1 MGAFVDIT
9 TTGARQI
16 VAQDLDDAFDAK
28 ADLTALEAEIERAKK
43 AEAAFKAGAGATGP
57 KGDTGPAGPAGVPG
71 ATGASGATG
80 TPGAQGPAGPTGSAG
95 AAGAAGAQGMAGP
108 SGPAGP
114 TGPKGD
120 VGASGPA
127 GPSGAASTA
136 PGPTGPSGPAGPKG
150 DTGAT
155 GAASTVP
162 GPTGPKG
169 DTGPQGLI
177 GLTGLQ
183 GPTGPAGPAGG
194 GGAGSVGPT
203 GPAGPT
209 GNAGPTGPK
218 GDAGPAGPT
227 GAQGVAGPA
236 GPTGPA
242 GASGSADPSAIIAQ
256 SELVTRN
263 VKNHGAKGDGST
275 DDTAAIQSCIDAVFA
290 AGGGQVFFPVGNYT
304 HAGLTLRHAVI
315 LVGAVTAGF
324 NGLGPDTVGS
334 QLFLRSG
341 ANKSSIFI
349 PLKQDATAA
358 YPKNLYATA
367 NCGLYWLRIEGNK
380 ANQSGRSDGIEFEA
394 SKLIPDTTGSTT
406 SGSTGVTAVGSTAG
420 VEVGALISGSGIP
433 AGAYVAALTAGTITL
448 SAAATATA
456 TGVTLHVSNLAVDG
470 HDTAIH
476 VENCY
481 LSSNLSEGF
490 RLTLG
495 WRNVLC
501 NGVISKDNG
510 GNGFSTVTSDS
521 RWNNCVALANGG
533 SGFYVGSVSN
543 RFVSCES
550 ASNVQNGW
558 RFVQTA
564 TGTGGNS
571 LVACTAD
578 SNQQEGVYVANL
590 CPGISIVGGL
600 VSNNGQGGSGS
611 NTFAN
616 LYDGNGANGATVC
629 GVTFGLGGG
638 TATASYHIYCAGIV
652 EVAACTFTP
661 GTVTL
666 ANFQDPVKVRLS
678 APGDLAWT
686 NAAGTMIF
694 GPNGGDVN
702 LLRFSAGIVGTSQ
715 KLVAYGGL
723 CVGNAAPGSALGS
736 LITKMEVFNASGTS
750 LGFVPVY
757 ASIT

>member
-1 MGAFVDIT
+1 MGIFVDIAVE
-9 TTGARQI
+9 GARQI

-28 ADLTALEAEIERAKK
+28 ADLAALNAEIARAKA
-43 AEAAFKAGAGATGP
+43 AEVNMTGGGGNGA
-57 KGDTGPAGPAGVPG
+57 TGPAGPAGVPG
-71 ATGASGATG
+71 ATGATGA
-80 TPGAQGPAGPTGSAG
+80 PGNQGSTGPTGSAG
-95 AAGAAGAQGMAGP
+95 AAGAAGAQGMT
-108 SGPAGP
+108 GP

-120 VGASGPA
+120 TGSAGPA
-127 GPSGAASTA
+127 GAQ
-136 PGPTGPSGPAGPKG
+136 GPA
-150 DTGAT
+150 GAT

-169 DTGPQGLI
+169 DAGPQGVI

-183 GPTGPAGPAGG
+183 GPTGPAGSGSGTSVPGST
-194 GGAGSVGPT
+194 GAT
-203 GPAGPT
+203 GPAGPQ
-209 GNAGPTGPK
+209 GVAGPTGPK
-218 GDAGPAGPT
+218 GDTGSVGPT
-227 GAQGVAGPA
+227 GAAGA
-236 GPTGPA
+236 T
-242 GASGSADPSAIIAQ
+242 GASGVADASTIIAQ
-256 SELVTRN
+256 AELVTRN
-263 VKNHGAKGDGST
+263 VRNHGAKGDGTT
-275 DDTAAIQSCIDAVFA
+275 DDTAAIQSCIDAVFS
-290 AGGGQVFFPVGNYT
+290 AGGGQVFFPIGNYT
-304 HAGLTLRHAVI
+304 HTGLTLRHAVI

-334 QLFLRSG
+334 QLYLRNGS
-341 ANKSSIFI
+341 NKSSIFI
-349 PLKQDATAA
+349 PLKQNAAAA
-358 YPKNLYATA
+358 YPGNLYATA
-367 NCGLYWLRIEGNK
+367 NCGVYWLRIEGNK
-380 ANQSGRSDGIEFEA
+380 ANQAGRADGIEFEA
-394 SKLIPDTTGSTT
+394 SKLIPDTTGTTT
-406 SGSTGVTAVGSTAG
+406 SGSTGVTAVGSTAN
-420 VEVGALISGSGIP
+420 VEIGALISGAGIP
-433 AGAYVAALTAGTITL
+433 AGAYVAAFTATTITL

-456 TGVTLHVSNLAVDG
+456 TGVALSISNLAVDG

-481 LSSNLSEGF
+481 LSGNLSEGV
-490 RLTLG
+490 RVTLG

-510 GNGFSTVTSDS
+510 GNGFSAITSDN
-521 RWNNCVALANGG
+521 RWNNCVALKNGG

-550 ASNVQNGW
+550 ASNAQNGW
-558 RFVQTA
+558 RFVEVA

-571 LVACTAD
+571 MVACTAD
-578 SNQQEGVYVANL
+578 SNQQEGIYVANL
-590 CPGISIVGGL
+590 CPGTSIVGGL
-600 VSNNGQGGSGS
+600 ISNNGQSGTSS

-629 GVTFGLGGG
+629 GVTFGLLGS
-638 TATASYHIYCAGIV
+638 TATASYHIYSAGVV

-661 GTVTL
+661 GTATL
-666 ANFQDPVKVRLS
+666 ANFQDPVKVRFS
-678 APGDLAWT
+678 APGALAWT

-715 KLVAYGGL
+715 KLVANGGL

>member
-1 MGAFVDIT
+1 MGIFVDLQAT
-9 TTGARQI
+9 SGARPV

-28 ADLTALEAEIERAKK
+28 ADVVALDAEIARAKA

-57 KGDTGPAGPAGVPG
+57 TGPTGPAGPAGVPG
-71 ATGASGATG
+71 ATGATG
-80 TPGAQGPAGPTGSAG
+80 TPGAQGLAGSTGSAG

-108 SGPAGP
+108 
-114 TGPKGD
+114 TGPF
-120 VGASGPA
+120 GATGPA
-127 GPSGAASTA
+127 GPSGAQ
-136 PGPTGPSGPAGPKG
+136 GPA
-150 DTGAT
+150 GAT
-155 GAASTVP
+155 GAASTAP

-183 GPTGPAGPAGG
+183 GPTGA
-194 GGAGSVGPT
+194 AGSVGSGTGSVGAT

-209 GNAGPTGPK
+209 GPTGAK
-218 GDAGPAGPT
+218 GDTGSAGPAGPI
-227 GAQGVAGPA
+227 GAT

-242 GASGSADPSAIIAQ
+242 GAMGASGSADPSTIIAQ
-256 SELVTRN
+256 SEMVTRN

-275 DDTAAIQSCIDAVFA
+275 DDTAAIQSSIDTVFA
-290 AGGGQVFFPVGNYT
+290 GGGGQVFFPVGSYT
-304 HAGLTLRHAVI
+304 HTGLTLKHGVN
-315 LVGAVTAGF
+315 LVGAIPAGF
-324 NGLGPDTVGS
+324 NGLGPDLTGS
-334 QLFLRSG
+334 QLFLRAGS
-341 ANKSSIFI
+341 NKSSILV

-358 YPKNLYATA
+358 YPRNLYATA
-367 NCGLYWLRIEGNK
+367 NCGAYWLRIEGNR

-394 SKLIPDTTGSTT
+394 SKLIPNTTGNTA
-406 SGSTGVTAVGSTAG
+406 SGSTAISNVGSTAG
-420 VEVGALISGSGIP
+420 IEVGALISGSGIP
-433 AGAYVAALTAGTITL
+433 AGAYVAAFTATTITL

-456 TGVTLHVSNLAVDG
+456 NSVVLSISNLAVDG

-481 LSSNLSEGF
+481 LSGHLSDGM

-495 WRNVLC
+495 WRNVLF
-501 NGVISKDNG
+501 NGVIAKDNG
-510 GNGFSTVTSDS
+510 GNGFSTVTSDN
-521 RWNNCVALANGG
+521 RWNNCVALVNGG

-571 LVACTAD
+571 VVACTAD
-578 SNQQEGVYVANL
+578 SNQQEGIYVANL
-590 CPGISIVGGL
+590 CPGTSIVGGL
-600 VSNNGQGGSGS
+600 ISNNGQSASG
-611 NTFAN
+611 TTQFAN
-616 LYDGNGANGATVC
+616 LYDGNGANGATLA
-629 GVTFGLGGG
+629 GVTFGLGGTTP
-638 TATASYHIYCAGIV
+638 TAAYHIYCAGVV
-652 EVAACTFTP
+652 EVAACTFIP
-661 GTVTL
+661 GTTTT
-666 ANFQDPVKVRLS
+666 ANFQDPVKVRFS
-678 APGDLAWT
+678 APGALAWT

-702 LLRFSAGIVGTSQ
+702 LLRFSAGIIGTSQ
-715 KLVAYGGL
+715 KLVANGGL
-723 CVGNAAPGSALGS
+723 CVGNAAPGSVLGS
-736 LITKMEVFNASGTS
+736 LITKMEVFNASGAS